1 MSNRSSEDEGGEVH
15 FRDPWKEEKARP
27 DASAP
32 PPLNQED
39 ESRRDVHSHP
49 IPHQDPQQLQLQ
61 QGELRHR
68 SEARGSPPEQ
78 QRHHGQSAQQ
88 PENQHRQPALFQAA
102 LAATAQS
109 QSHQHPETQPSSSS
123 TTGPHPTYT
132 SAPSDPLPPSLSST
146 ATPSL
151 DPLSSASSTT
161 SEGTAAPRIFDRDRI
176 RSLASGEPS
185 PASSGGATPTTTHPH
200 HPHKSIRPFVKAVMA
215 FEKGRKFSTGTSV
228 HRKRQMS
235 TLVEREGHF
244 GPALTVCRC
253 PSF

>member
-1 MSNRSSEDEGGEVH
+1 MSDRSPEDEGCEVQ
-15 FRDPWKEEKARP
+15 FRDPWKEEKATP

-49 IPHQDPQQLQLQ
+49 IPHQDPHQLQLQ

-68 SEARGSPPEQ
+68 SDEARGSPPGQ
-78 QRHHGQSAQQ
+78 QRHHGQSAQPNTQHQQ
-88 PENQHRQPALFQAA
+88 PSLFQAA
-102 LAATAQS
+102 LAATAQT
-109 QSHQHPETQPSSSS
+109 QSHHHPETQPTSSS
-123 TTGPHPTYT
+123 TTGAHPTYT
-132 SAPSDPLPPSLSST
+132 QVPSDPLPPSLSSAGT
-146 ATPSL
+146 ASL

-161 SEGTAAPRIFDRDRI
+161 SEGTPAPRIIDRDRI

-185 PASSGGATPTTTHPH
+185 PASSGVATPTITHPQ

-215 FEKGRKFSTGTSV
+215 FEKARKFSTGTSV

-244 GPALTVCRC
+244 GPALTVCHS
-253 PSF
+253 P